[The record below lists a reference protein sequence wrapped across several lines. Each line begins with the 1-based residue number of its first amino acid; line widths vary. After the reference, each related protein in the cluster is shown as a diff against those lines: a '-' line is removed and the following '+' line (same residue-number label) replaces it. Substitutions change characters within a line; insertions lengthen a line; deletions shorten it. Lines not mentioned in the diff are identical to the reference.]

1 MHHKPM
7 TEKRESRNSSMDDE
21 KQHRLE
27 FASIIES
34 LGVVYDRQITDD
46 MLAVYFECLRDIPI
60 WRLKAIAASHVAC
73 NRFWPTPSELRGVNP
88 SADAVRAWDTANAA
102 IHIHGM
108 YRHVDFDDSVVNAT
122 IRHLGGWPE
131 FCARDPKDETW
142 TRKEFIQTYKSLA
155 ASGLT
160 AEQAAPLAGISE
172 ANQVERKDGRVIA
185 SKVVVRKVAAPKLI
199 NSEGGEDVWA
209 NEKAR
214 IRKN

>member
-1 MHHKPM
+1 MTHHKSTTGKLGSP
-7 TEKRESRNSSMDDE
+7 SSSMDE

-34 LGVVYDRQITDD
+34 LGVVYDRQITDE

-73 NRFWPTPSELRGVNP
+73 NRFWPTPSELRGVSP
-88 SADAVRAWDTANAA
+88 SADAVRAWDASNAA
-102 IHIHGM
+102 LHIHGM
-108 YRHVDFDDSVVNAT
+108 YRHVDFEDPVVNAT

-142 TRKEFIQTYKSLA
+142 TRKEFIQVYRSLA
-155 ASGLT
+155 SSGLT
-160 AEQAAPLAGISE
+160 AEQAAPLPGLSE
-172 ANQVERKDGRVIA
+172 ANQVEREGGRITS
-185 SKVVVRKVAAPKLI
+185 SKVVVRKIAAPKLI
-199 NSEGGEDVWA
+199 NSEGGEDVWQ

-214 IRKN
+214 IATD